1 MGGFCVLGFLLLAA
15 AAEFGASDEK
25 VSREEQ
31 RGERE
36 EDKAAMGFLRCLL
49 TSHEKFLRYREES

>member
-1 MGGFCVLGFLLLAA
+1 MGFLLLAA